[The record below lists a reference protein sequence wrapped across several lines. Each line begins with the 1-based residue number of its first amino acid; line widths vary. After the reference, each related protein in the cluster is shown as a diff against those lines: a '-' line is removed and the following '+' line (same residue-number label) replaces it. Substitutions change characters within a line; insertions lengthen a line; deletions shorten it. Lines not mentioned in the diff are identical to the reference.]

1 MGRII
6 LGLLA
11 SLLVVSAWS
20 SKANALD
27 LMAMANPD
35 IPRQEAKV
43 MTFISPEEVQALG
56 WMPIEAI
63 TGFLVG
69 DPPTT
74 ENFRSNPRFIEF
86 MHQVI
91 RTSAPFDPDLLAAA
105 REQRNGWVY
114 IIIDLRAP
122 EGPQGQVPAED
133 IIGAFQVRNGEI
145 IPDSY
150 EANDRH
156 HVFSTR
162 GLVSL
167 PPSLRAAFFARLP
180 KVPPSKGDAK

>member
-6 LGLLA
+6 LGLLV

-63 TGFLVG
+63 AGFLVG
-69 DPPTT
+69 APPTT
-74 ENFRSNPRFIEF
+74 ETFRPNPRFIEF

-91 RTSAPFDPDLLAAA
+91 RTSAPFDLDLRAAA
-105 REQRNGWVY
+105 REQKNGWVY
-114 IIIDLRAP
+114 IIDLRTP

-156 HVFSTR
+156 HVFSRR

>member
-6 LGLLA
+6 LGLLV
-11 SLLVVSAWS
+11 SLLMVSAWS

-69 DPPTT
+69 A
-74 ENFRSNPRFIEF
+74 PRRRRLFAQI
-86 MHQVI
+86 H
-91 RTSAPFDPDLLAAA
+91 DLLSSCI
-105 REQRNGWVY
+105 R
-114 IIIDLRAP
+114 
-122 EGPQGQVPAED
+122 
-133 IIGAFQVRNGEI
+133 
-145 IPDSY
+145 
-150 EANDRH
+150 
-156 HVFSTR
+156 
-162 GLVSL
+162 
-167 PPSLRAAFFARLP
+167 
-180 KVPPSKGDAK
+180 